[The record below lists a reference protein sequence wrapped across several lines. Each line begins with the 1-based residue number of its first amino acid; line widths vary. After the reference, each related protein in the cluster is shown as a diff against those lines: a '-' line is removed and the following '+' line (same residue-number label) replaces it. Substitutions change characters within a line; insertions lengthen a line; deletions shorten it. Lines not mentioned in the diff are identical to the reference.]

1 MELFNSN
8 QTKSG
13 TTKLIQTIQY
23 IVSYPNCKFDIIS
36 YSNTSNNFSS
46 VKSQQLPQQKFGGAQ
61 RRNSK
66 ITFAVQVYKLFSIYF
81 FALTFEPNINIANLF
96 FAPFLFPRKTEQI
109 NCKKYT
115 VKKSKMIFHDFF
127 FFLLGVEANQFT
139 STKEETKLK

>member
-66 ITFAVQVYKLFSIYF
+66 STFAVQVYKLSNIYF
-81 FALTFEPNINIANLF
+81 FALTFEPKINIANF
-96 FAPFLFPRKTEQI
+96 FCAIFYFKEKQNRLITKNTL
-109 NCKKYT
+109 
-115 VKKSKMIFHDFF
+115 SK
-127 FFLLGVEANQFT
+127 NP
-139 STKEETKLK
+139 K